1 MQLYSRSVRH
11 PWFSFLA
18 GDVLLTTSHTPAR
31 SGGCSDHLAAIIFT
45 NECWLG
51 AAAMAN
57 VRWVFKP
64 STNRIIMPIL
74 KVECSQSR
82 LFSLRRVD
90 GLVDGASRIAPEF
103 TLFSVDA
110 YQWDYTQPG
119 IGALVPTV
127 MFRTQSISLRNPPS
141 CAYS

>member
-1 MQLYSRSVRH
+1 
-11 PWFSFLA
+11 
-18 GDVLLTTSHTPAR
+18 
-31 SGGCSDHLAAIIFT
+31 
-45 NECWLG
+45 
-51 AAAMAN
+51 MAN
-57 VRWVFKP
+57 IRWVFKP
-64 STNRIIMPIL
+64 STNRIIVPIL
-74 KVECSQSR
+74 QVECSQSR

-119 IGALVPTV
+119 IGALVPTA

-141 CAYS
+141 CAY